1 MSKHFVMILGLGLLA
16 CNVRAQD
23 QKTNAPLADDK
34 QKLSYAIG
42 MSTGMTLKRLEADV
56 DLDTLANATR
66 DVVSGRATLLTE
78 QEMRDTLSK
87 FNQDIRAKQ
96 MEKMKQLS
104 EKNKKEG
111 ETYLAQNKDKPG
123 VITLPSGLQYQILK
137 DGSGDSPTADENVT
151 VNYRGTLLDGT
162 EFDSSEKHHQAFTT
176 KVSGGIIKG
185 WTEALELMK
194 PGSKWKI
201 FLPPDLAYG
210 PRGTQGIPPESTLIF
225 EIELVSVSPPTA
237 AAAPESQPLT
247 SDIIKVPSAEEL
259 KKGAKIETIKPED
272 IEKEKAKAT
281 NQQ

>member
-16 CNVRAQD
+16 CDVRAQD
-23 QKTNAPLADDK
+23 KKTNAPLADDK
-34 QKLSYAIG
+34 QRLSYAIG
-42 MSTGMTLKRLEADV
+42 MSTGMNLKRLDVDV
-56 DLDTLANATR
+56 DLDTLAKATK
-66 DVVSGRATLLTE
+66 DVVGGGPTLLTE
-78 QEMRDTLSK
+78 QEMRDVLSK
-87 FNQDIRAKQ
+87 FSQDMRAKQ
-96 MEKMKQLS
+96 QEKIKLLS

-111 ETYLAQNKDKPG
+111 ETFLAENKNKPG

-137 DGSGDSPTADENVT
+137 DGSGDSPTPDDNVT

-176 KVSGGIIKG
+176 KVAGGIIKG

-210 PRGTQGIPPESTLIF
+210 ARGTQGIAPESALIF
-225 EIELVSVSPPTA
+225 EIELLSVNAPS
-237 AAAPESQPLT
+237 AAAPAESQPLT

-272 IEKEKAKAT
+272 IEKEKAKA
-281 NQQ
+281 NQP